1 MFVAAAAWLLPQTA
15 AVGQT
20 PAPQAQ
26 PTFRA
31 RTSLVP
37 VDVRV
42 LDRNGK
48 PILDLKASDFTI
60 KEDGTAQQI
69 RHFSPIVHTPVAAA
83 AAGRLPVRR
92 LPSVETAPLSA
103 PSRRLFLIVFGRGR
117 LQHPSMGVDGV
128 MRFVA
133 ERLLPQD
140 QIAVMAYNRAT
151 DFTADR
157 AGLGQVLERFKANH
171 EAIEAKLRQHFS
183 GWAAAYKNPDLPP
196 EVQKDIDAIFRG
208 AGTAVSRELPPG
220 AIADSSRMASDDRGT
235 TDDLQRAAI
244 LRERARAL
252 AAIGQSLSVFE
263 QMELAEI
270 DASGLQLDQYIAA
283 NRQTMQDLGRL
294 YAGVDYLRH
303 IDGEKHLVFV
313 TEQGLFLP
321 RVESELAFAAAANHA
336 RVAVDII
343 QTGGQVTQ
351 LKPAFKS
358 GGLDP
363 LMIIDVTT
371 GEPLQQRFAVGS
383 LRTMSEL
390 TGGQASVYDYADK
403 ALERIAVAT
412 SAGYLL
418 GY

>member
-1 MFVAAAAWLLPQTA
+1 
-15 AVGQT
+15 
-20 PAPQAQ
+20 
-26 PTFRA
+26 
-31 RTSLVP
+31 
-37 VDVRV
+37 
-42 LDRNGK
+42 
-48 PILDLKASDFTI
+48 
-60 KEDGTAQQI
+60 
-69 RHFSPIVHTPVAAA
+69 
-83 AAGRLPVRR
+83 
-92 LPSVETAPLSA
+92 
-103 PSRRLFLIVFGRGR
+103 
-117 LQHPSMGVDGV
+117 
-128 MRFVA
+128 
-133 ERLLPQD
+133 
-140 QIAVMAYNRAT
+140 
-151 DFTADR
+151 
-157 AGLGQVLERFKANH
+157 
-171 EAIEAKLRQHFS
+171 
-183 GWAAAYKNPDLPP
+183 
-196 EVQKDIDAIFRG
+196 
-208 AGTAVSRELPPG
+208 
-220 AIADSSRMASDDRGT
+220 MASDDRGT

-418 GY
+418 GYYPSNPAFDGRYRRITVTVNHSGATVLYRHGYFADAPRTPMDHRRALTYNRITSAVNYPLDIRDLTFSVRTSEARTGGPAPEVVVTVAIDAAKVGFTTADGRHNASLELAVFCQDADMEPVGDLWQRMDLRLTDPTYQKMLRDGIPYTGRIAPQRLVKYVKVVVYDAGADRLGTMTREIR